1 MVFDIKKNSNH
12 GRLLKLLRRIAI
24 WMIEID
30 SVLSMESAKQLTT
43 DIEQLLDSR
52 GFKLKGWILF
62 E

>member
-52 GFKLKGWILF
+52 GL
-62 E
+62 